1 MKKSFRVVGFVVAM
15 MFSGQIQAQNMDIYK
30 NVEFKMPQVTETSFL
45 ANTVSITQFGG
56 VSGGKVKN
64 TEAFKKAIEDLSKK
78 GGGRL
83 VVPRGM
89 WLTGPIELKSNINL
103 HVEEGAFIIF
113 SKDKNDYPLVD
124 VSFEGLNTI
133 RCQSPISA
141 RKANNIAIT
150 GKGIIDGSGDAWRAV
165 KKGKLAETEWKQI
178 VASGGILSSDGKTW
192 YPSESYKKGFES
204 SSSFNVPD
212 KISKEELQSVK
223 DFLRP
228 VMVSL
233 VGCDKVL
240 LDGLTFQNS
249 PAWNL
254 HPLMC
259 SNVILRNLTVR
270 NPWFS
275 QNGDGLDLES
285 CKNVLIYDNTFDVG
299 DDAICIKSGKNE
311 DGRKRGMP
319 TENVI
324 IKNNIVYH
332 GHGGFVVGSEMSG
345 GARNIQ
351 VSDCTFIGTDI
362 GLRFKTTRGR
372 GGIVEN
378 IYIKNINMINIPTQ
392 AIGFNMF
399 YEGASPVL
407 EDGQKQEGNK
417 APEKV
422 YPVTEETP
430 IFRNI
435 YFKNINAINSYEAIT
450 LYGLAEMNL
459 KNIVIEDSQFDTKK
473 AVTIVDA
480 DGIQLKNVK
489 LKYSEGTGATIYN
502 SKNINLSTVKF
513 ESQNKP
519 LIKVLGN
526 KTGLILLPKEIATD
540 KNALTISNEVAKNS
554 VK

>member
-1 MKKSFRVVGFVVAM
+1 MKKSLKVVGLVAAM
-15 MFSGQIQAQNMDIYK
+15 MFSGQTYAQNLDVYK
-30 NVEFKMPQVTETSFL
+30 NIEFKMPQVTETSFP

-56 VSGGKVKN
+56 VAGGNVKN
-64 TEAFKKAIEDLSKK
+64 TEAFRKAIEDLSKK
-78 GGGRL
+78 GGGKL

-103 HVEEGAFIIF
+103 YVEEGAFIVF

-124 VSFEGLNTI
+124 VSFEGLNTV

-141 RKANNIAIT
+141 KNAINIAIT
-150 GKGIIDGSGDAWRAV
+150 GKGVIDGSGDAWRAI
-165 KKGKLAETEWKQI
+165 KKSKVSESQWKEI
-178 VASGGILSSDGKTW
+178 VQSGGILSKDGKNW
-192 YPSESYKKGFES
+192 YPSESYKKGLES
-204 SSSFNVPD
+204 SSNFNVPD
-212 KISKEELQSVK
+212 KISRDELKTVK

-240 LDGLTFQNS
+240 LDGPTFQNS

-259 SNVILRNLTVR
+259 TNVILRNLTVR

-275 QNGDGLDLES
+275 QNGDGVDLES

-324 IKNNIVYH
+324 IKNNVVYH

-378 IYIKNINMINIPTQ
+378 IYIKNIDMINIPTQ
-392 AIGFNMF
+392 TIGFNMF

-422 YPVTEETP
+422 HPVTEETP
-430 IFRNI
+430 VFRNI
-435 YFKNINAINSYEAIT
+435 FFKNINAVNSYEAIT
-450 LYGLAEMNL
+450 LFGLAEMNL

-473 AVTIVDA
+473 ALTIGDA
-480 DGIQLKNVK
+480 DGVQLKNVT

-513 ESQNKP
+513 ESDRKP
-519 LIKVLGN
+519 YIKVLGA
-526 KTGLILLPKEIATD
+526 KTGAVLLPKQVAAD
-540 KNALTISNEVAKNS
+540 KSFVSIGSDVAKNA

>member
-1 MKKSFRVVGFVVAM
+1 MKKSFKVIGLAAALL
-15 MFSGQIQAQNMDIYK
+15 FSAQVFAQHADMYQNI
-30 NVEFKMPQVTETSFL
+30 EFKMPQVAETSFP

-56 VSGGKVKN
+56 VAGGTVKN
-64 TEAFKKAIEDLSKK
+64 TEAFRKAIDELSRK
-78 GGGRL
+78 GGGKL
-83 VVPRGM
+83 VVSRGM

-141 RKANNIAIT
+141 KNATNIAIT
-150 GKGIIDGSGDAWRAV
+150 GKGVIDGSGDAWRAV
-165 KKGKLAETEWKQI
+165 KKSKVSESQWKEI
-178 VASGGILSSDGKTW
+178 TASGGILSSDGKNW
-192 YPSESYKKGFES
+192 YPSESYKKGLES
-204 SSSFNVPD
+204 SSNFNVPD
-212 KISKEELQSVK
+212 KISKDQLVTVK

-240 LDGLTFQNS
+240 LDGPTFQNS

-270 NPWFS
+270 NPWYS
-275 QNGDGLDLES
+275 QNGDGVDLES
-285 CKNVLIYDNTFDVG
+285 CKNVLIYDNSFDVG
-299 DDAICIKSGKNE
+299 DDAICIKSGKDE

-324 IKNNIVYH
+324 IKNNVVYH

-345 GARNIQ
+345 GARNIH

-378 IYIKNINMINIPTQ
+378 IYIKNIDMINIPTQ
-392 AIGFNMF
+392 VIGFNMF

-407 EDGQKQEGNK
+407 EDGQKKEGNK
-417 APEKV
+417 APEKT
-422 YPVTEETP
+422 YPVTAETP
-430 IFRNI
+430 VFRNI
-435 YFKNINAINSYEAIT
+435 FFKNITAVNSDEAIT
-450 LYGLAEMNL
+450 LFGLAEMNL

-473 AVTIVDA
+473 ALTIVDA
-480 DGIQLKNVK
+480 DGIRLKNVK
-489 LKYSEGTGATIYN
+489 LKYSGGTGATVYN
-502 SKNINLSTVKF
+502 SRNIDLSTVKF
-513 ESQNKP
+513 ESATKP
-519 LIKVLGN
+519 YVKILGN
-526 KTGLILLPKEIATD
+526 KTTAVLLPKEIRADKTLVSIGTD
-540 KNALTISNEVAKNS
+540 VTKNAVQ
-554 VK
+554 